1 MGDVAFRSHYG
12 STLHEKEFHT
22 EHKKT
27 SINAPYTTHTQK
39 TTNKQ
44 ATNKQTNKQTN
55 RKYPFDP
62 NNLSSL

>member
-12 STLHEKEFHT
+12 SILHEKEFHT

-27 SINAPYTTHTQK
+27 SINAPYTTHTQNNNKK
-39 TTNKQ
+39 TS
-44 ATNKQTNKQTN
+44 NKQTNKQTN